1 MRTFFIQLL
10 IICFL
15 PSSVDAQIL
24 KDIKK
29 AKDKVAVV
37 AFDKLSRDPVT
48 TSFKDVDKTLYIED
62 DFGNDAIYADLTQEE
77 FASDKGYLLYPG
89 FYEGVFE
96 SFCLKAGTPAPS
108 GGNGRF
114 YANLKGPKADIIKHI
129 LQEHQDDTSIE
140 QWDVQLLLWAIIAK
154 CDFQK
159 MAGRVKKTAL
169 KMLSPKQIAR
179 LSKGSLEALGENQ
192 LKKMSYKSEA
202 LRAVIVAENEMRK
215 MYYKGIDSYEDYEEI
230 AMTTGIEPFNS
241 LYTEGRW
248 IKHPDGYYIRYYT
261 PFASQTTTQLY
272 IPEDLSG
279 GVYYNAI
286 DDIAVP
292 SHNGA
297 QRLIQTNNPYGTN
310 GWGYDILNPNE
321 ALNDQQI
328 VYWSVSWDHLVN
340 WSRYDQPGAGGTRDE
355 IAAKGRCLLYIPHG
369 DSDELLLVEP
379 INFGPNNV
387 ESYWEHGI
395 RNPITLKEKEIY
407 SFWQPDMIFKID
419 ALKYGYENFGELKDK
434 AYFEF
439 YSITDDGGMDIMI
452 KPPLPDFRIK
462 PSSTIYLED
471 AVQRELYPNF
481 LVNMD
486 DEKKPNL
493 LKSSSGGRGI
503 AVSSKPLK
511 ESKIPWQEIDDRTFG
526 TFRFGIEKIAAF
538 RVRDGLLNRAW
549 ELYGEVE
556 VELNILHGITG
567 EMITRSSLDGD
578 EFLFNVAEGND
589 IKIRQGDVYTVRNA
603 EKFFNINAQDFGYAQ
618 LKDLMPNAYFT
629 VKYKLADDE
638 LIDDNLLDGRFNV
651 FLTQRFEK
659 LSIEDIERKRWDKQ
673 YDNLIYH
680 ETFGDHIGLSW
691 SMGLVDE

>member
-1 MRTFFIQLL
+1 MRPFFLL
-10 IICFL
+10 LSIVCFL
-15 PSSVDAQIL
+15 SSSVDAQIL

-29 AKDKVAVV
+29 AKDKVATV

-62 DFGNDAIYADLTQEE
+62 DYGNDEVYTDLTKEKFDSE
-77 FASDKGYLLYPG
+77 KGYFLYPG

-114 YANLKGPKADIIKHI
+114 YADLKGPKADIIKHI
-129 LQEHQDDTSIE
+129 LQRHQDDTSIE

-159 MAGRVKKTAL
+159 MAGRVKETAI

-192 LKKMSYKSEA
+192 LKKMSYKSDA
-202 LRAVIVAENEMRK
+202 LRAVIIAENKMRS
-215 MYYKGIDSYEDYEEI
+215 MYYQGIDSYEDYEEI

-261 PFASQTTTQLY
+261 PYASQTTTQLY

-310 GWGYDILNPNE
+310 GWGGADEDLD
-321 ALNDQQI
+321 DQQV
-328 VYWSVSWDHLVN
+328 VYWKVSWDHLVSWKQLDN
-340 WSRYDQPGAGGTRDE
+340 VGAGGTRDE
-355 IAAKGRCLLYIPHG
+355 IAAKGRCLLYIPNKG
-369 DSDELLLVEP
+369 SDEPMLVEP
-379 INFGPNNV
+379 INFGPNNL
-387 ESYWEHGI
+387 ESYWEYNSQ
-395 RNPITLKEKEIY
+395 NPITLKEKQIY
-407 SFWQPDMIFKID
+407 SFWGPDMIFKID
-419 ALKYGYENFGELKDK
+419 AEKYGYQNFGELKDK
-434 AYFEF
+434 GYFEF
-439 YSITDDGGMDIMI
+439 YSITQDDPLDFMI
-452 KPPLPDFRIK
+452 QPPLPDFQTK
-462 PSSTIYLED
+462 PTSTIYLKD
-471 AVQRELYPNF
+471 AVQHELYPNF
-481 LVNMD
+481 LGNMN
-486 DEKKPNL
+486 DEEKPNL
-493 LKSSSGGRGI
+493 LKSSFGVRGI
-503 AVSSKPLK
+503 AISSKPIR
-511 ESKIPWQEIDDRTFG
+511 ESKIPWQEVDDRTFG

-538 RVRDGLLNRAW
+538 RVRDGFLNRAW
-549 ELYGEVE
+549 EIYGEIE
-556 VELNILHGITG
+556 VELNIIHGLTG
-567 EMITRSSLDGD
+567 EIVTKSSLDGD
-578 EFLFNVAEGND
+578 TYLFNVAEGNS

-603 EKFFNINAQDFGYAQ
+603 EKFFTVNAQDYGYTL

-629 VKYKLADDE
+629 VKYLLSDDE
-638 LIDDNLLDGRFNV
+638 LIDDWLLWNHYGFNV
-651 FLTQRFEK
+651 YLTQRFEK
-659 LSIEDIERKRWDKQ
+659 LSIQDIQTKRWDKPYQ
-673 YDNLIYH
+673 NLIYH
-680 ETFGDHIGLSW
+680 ETYGDHIGLSW